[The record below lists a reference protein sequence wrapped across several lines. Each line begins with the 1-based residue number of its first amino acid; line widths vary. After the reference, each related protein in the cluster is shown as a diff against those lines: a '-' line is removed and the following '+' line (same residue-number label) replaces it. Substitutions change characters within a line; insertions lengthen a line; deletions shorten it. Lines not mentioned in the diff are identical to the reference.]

1 MYDPIKMQYI
11 YTEKGKS
18 NIIQL
23 THNENL
29 LLYMLYMNKGVNLTF
44 EELSVFMYSKTLDKA
59 TYTKI
64 TTTKSTLMKKLKKH
78 IKIITYNRN
87 GYTLLETGE
96 KQKNEQSR
104 KIKWHNK
111 QRDRKKEKIKTPR
124 GNKRNCKKIKRI
136 KRSGINGKN

>member
-64 TTTKSTLMKKLKKH
+64 TTTKSTLMKKLKRH

-104 KIKWHNK
+104 KIK
-111 QRDRKKEKIKTPR
+111 
-124 GNKRNCKKIKRI
+124 
-136 KRSGINGKN
+136 